1 MLQPI
6 IQAVPTHIITGF
18 LGAGKTTLLN
28 ALLQQKPAGET
39 WAVLMNEFGRIGVD
53 QALISE
59 RDGIAIKE
67 VLGGC
72 LCCTSHL
79 PMQVALARL
88 LSSAKPDRLFIEP
101 TGMGHP
107 DQLIEQLSEAHWQ
120 KALSLRAV
128 VTVVNGCALQDNRLT
143 SHDIFS
149 AQVQV
154 ADMLLVSNSAA
165 MTDADQHA
173 LAALCSRFHKQPQQ
187 LHMIEQGQISFSV
200 IDQPRPSANTHRRP
214 LLQSFNQPFAA
225 QSAEV
230 QDDAAIALP
239 YHYVEQAS
247 GQEVGGW
254 RLPGDWVFDRN
265 QLLNCLMDEQ
275 HWLRIK
281 GILQV
286 EDGWV
291 SLNLVP
297 YTMRFNSHEGFSD
310 NRLEI
315 IGEPGR
321 DWVGLEQRLL
331 ACLISTSSQ
340 QAKS

>member
-53 QALISE
+53 QALISQQQ
-59 RDGIAIKE
+59 GIAIKE

-72 LCCTSHL
+72 LCCTSQL

-120 KALSLRAV
+120 TALSLRAV
-128 VTVVNGCALQDNRLT
+128 ITVVNGCALQDSRLT
-143 SHDIFS
+143 AHDIFS
-149 AQVQV
+149 SQVQV
-154 ADMLLVSNSAA
+154 ADVLLVSNSAA
-165 MTDADQHA
+165 MTDADQQA
-173 LAALCSRFHKQPQQ
+173 LAQLTTRFHKRPQQ
-187 LHMIEQGQISFSV
+187 LHFIEQGRIDFSV
-200 IDQPRPSANTHRRP
+200 IDQPRPNTTMHKRP
-214 LLQSFNQPFAA
+214 LLQPVNQPFAV
-225 QSAEV
+225 QTVEV
-230 QDDAAIALP
+230 QEDAGIALP

-254 RLPGDWVFDRN
+254 RLPGDWVFERN

-297 YTMRFNSHEGFSD
+297 YTMTFNSHEGFSD

-315 IGEPGR
+315 IGQPGR
-321 DWVGLEQRLL
+321 DWAELEKRLL
-331 ACLISTSSQ
+331 ACLLPQACSQ
-340 QAKS
+340 A

>member
-6 IQAVPTHIITGF
+6 IQAVPSHIITGF

-53 QALISE
+53 QALISQQE
-59 RDGIAIKE
+59 GIAIKE

-72 LCCTSHL
+72 LCCTSQL

-128 VTVVNGCALQDNRLT
+128 VTVVNGCTLQDSRLLA
-143 SHDIFS
+143 HDIFS

-154 ADMLLVSNSAA
+154 ADLLLVSNSAS
-165 MTDADQHA
+165 MTAADQQA
-173 LAALCSRFHKQPQQ
+173 LMQLTARFHKQPQQ
-187 LHMIEQGQISFSV
+187 VYFIEQGQIDFSV
-200 IDQPRPSANTHRRP
+200 LDQPRPNSTMRKRP
-214 LLQSFNQPFAA
+214 LLQAVTQPVAA
-225 QSAEV
+225 QVPEE
-230 QDDAAIALP
+230 QDDTGLALP

-254 RLPGDWVFDRN
+254 RLPGDWVFERN
-265 QLLNCLMDEQ
+265 RLLNCLMDEQ

-281 GILQV
+281 GVLQV

-297 YTMRFNSHEGFSD
+297 YSMRFDSHEGLSD

-321 DWVGLEQRLL
+321 DWAGLEQRLL
-331 ACLISTSSQ
+331 GCLLPSAS
-340 QAKS
+340 

>member
-53 QALISE
+53 QALISQQ
-59 RDGIAIKE
+59 DGIAIKE

-72 LCCTSHL
+72 LCCTSQL

-107 DQLIEQLSEAHWQ
+107 DQLIEQLSEAHWR

-128 VTVVNGCALQDNRLT
+128 ITVVNGCALQDSRMT

-149 AQVQV
+149 SQVQV

-165 MTDADQHA
+165 MTDADRQA
-173 LAALCSRFHKQPQQ
+173 LAQLTSLFHKQPQQ
-187 LHMIEQGQISFSV
+187 LHFIEQGQIDFSI
-200 IDQPRPSANTHRRP
+200 IDQPRSGSNMRKRP
-214 LLQSFNQPFAA
+214 LLQALSQPVAVQA
-225 QSAEV
+225 VEV
-230 QDDAAIALP
+230 QDDAGIALP

-281 GILQV
+281 GVLQV
-286 EDGWV
+286 EDGWI

-297 YTMRFNSHEGFSD
+297 YTMTFNSHKDFSD
-310 NRLEI
+310 NRLEV
-315 IGEPGR
+315 IGTPGR

-331 ACLISTSSQ
+331 ACLIK
-340 QAKS
+340 QA

>member
-53 QALISE
+53 QALISQQ
-59 RDGIAIKE
+59 DGIAIKE

-72 LCCTSHL
+72 LCCTSQL

-88 LSSAKPDRLFIEP
+88 LGSAKPDRLFIEP

-128 VTVVNGCALQDNRLT
+128 ITVVNGCTLQDSRLLA
-143 SHDIFS
+143 HDIFS

-154 ADMLLVSNSAA
+154 ADLLLVSNSVA

-173 LAALCSRFHKQPQQ
+173 LRQLTSRFHKQPEQV
-187 LHMIEQGQISFSV
+187 HFIEQGQINFSV
-200 IDQPRPSANTHRRP
+200 VDQPRPAANIQKRS
-214 LLQSFNQPFAA
+214 LLQALSQPSVS
-225 QSAEV
+225 QSADTQHELEP
-230 QDDAAIALP
+230 DLP

-254 RLPGDWVFDRN
+254 RLPGNWVFDRN

-281 GILQV
+281 GVLHV

-297 YTMRFNSHEGFSD
+297 YTMRFNSHEGLSD

-315 IGEPGR
+315 IGELGR
-321 DWVGLEQRLL
+321 DWAALEQRLL
-331 ACLISTSSQ
+331 ACLISSS
-340 QAKS
+340 

>member
-28 ALLQQKPAGET
+28 ALLQQKTAGET

-53 QALISE
+53 QALISQQ
-59 RDGIAIKE
+59 DGIAIKE

-72 LCCTSHL
+72 LCCTSQL

-128 VTVVNGCALQDNRLT
+128 ITVVNGCSLQDNRLMA
-143 SHDIFS
+143 HDIFS

-154 ADMLLVSNSAA
+154 ADLLLVSNSAA
-165 MTDADQHA
+165 MTDTDQQA
-173 LAALCSRFHKQPQQ
+173 LRQLAARFHKQQAQ
-187 LHMIEQGQISFSV
+187 LHFIEQGQIDFSMV
-200 IDQPRPSANTHRRP
+200 DQPRPAANIHKRP
-214 LLQSFNQPFAA
+214 LLQALSQPSVA
-225 QSAEV
+225 QSADTQPELEP
-230 QDDAAIALP
+230 DLP

-254 RLPGDWVFDRN
+254 RLPGNWVFARN

-281 GILQV
+281 GVLQV

-297 YTMRFNSHEGFSD
+297 YTMRFNSHEGLSD

-321 DWVGLEQRLL
+321 DWAGLEQRLL
-331 ACLISTSSQ
+331 GCLLPSAS
-340 QAKS
+340 

>member
-28 ALLQQKPAGET
+28 ALLQQKPVGET

-53 QALISE
+53 QALISQQ
-59 RDGIAIKE
+59 DGIAIKE

-72 LCCTSHL
+72 LCCTSQL

-120 KALSLRAV
+120 TALSLRAV
-128 VTVVNGCALQDNRLT
+128 ITVVNGCALQDSRMT
-143 SHDIFS
+143 SHDIFIS
-149 AQVQV
+149 QVQV
-154 ADMLLVSNSAA
+154 ADVLLVSNSSA
-165 MTDADQHA
+165 MTSADQQA
-173 LAALCSRFHKQPQQ
+173 LAQLTTRFHKQPQQ
-187 LHMIEQGQISFSV
+187 LHLIEQGQIDFGLL
-200 IDQPRPSANTHRRP
+200 DQPRPSTTMHKRP
-214 LLQSFNQPFAA
+214 LLQ
-225 QSAEV
+225 
-230 QDDAAIALP
+230 AIAQAGGMVLSQDQESADTEPGLP

-254 RLPGDWVFDRN
+254 RLPGDWVFERN

-275 HWLRIK
+275 QWLRIK
-281 GILQV
+281 GVLQV

-297 YTMRFNSHEGFSD
+297 YTMTFNSHEGFSD

-315 IGEPGR
+315 IGQPGR
-321 DWVGLEQRLL
+321 DWAGLEQRLL
-331 ACLISTSSQ
+331 ACLLPQACSQ
-340 QAKS
+340 A

>member
-39 WAVLMNEFGRIGVD
+39 WAILMNEFGRIGVD
-53 QALISE
+53 QALISQQ
-59 RDGIAIKE
+59 DGIAIKE

-72 LCCTSHL
+72 LCCTSQL

-107 DQLIEQLSEAHWQ
+107 DQLIEQLSATHWQ

-128 VTVVNGCALQDNRLT
+128 ITVVNGCALQDSRLMA
-143 SHDIFS
+143 HDIFTS
-149 AQVQV
+149 QVQV
-154 ADMLLVSNSAA
+154 ADLLLVSNAAA
-165 MTDADQHA
+165 MTDVDQQA
-173 LAALCSRFHKQPQQ
+173 LSQLTTRLHKQPQQ
-187 LHMIEQGQISFSV
+187 VHFIEQGQIEFSV
-200 IDQPRPSANTHRRP
+200 LDQPRPAAPIQKRP
-214 LLQSFNQPFAA
+214 LLQAVSQPVSAQAA
-225 QSAEV
+225 DI
-230 QDDAAIALP
+230 QDEGEPDLP

-254 RLPGDWVFDRN
+254 RLPGHWMFNRN

-297 YTMRFNSHEGFSD
+297 YTMTFNSHEGFND

-321 DWVGLEQRLL
+321 DWAGLEQRLL
-331 ACLISTSSQ
+331 GCLLPAVS
-340 QAKS
+340 